1 MRMLLS
7 HQFLTAFLLRKW
19 RTYVWILGVKEN
31 LIHNSLII
39 DFYTTPWIDIIFLMY
54 QGQI

>member
-1 MRMLLS
+1 MLLS